1 MSHWYAA
8 NVPATHLVALL
19 DARPNRPFWGRP
31 WVESVLEDHLPAL
44 GATQPG
50 AEGARPRTFGWSV
63 GAVSG
68 GETLVQSRPIVRGA
82 DVDPVDD
89 LLRANAA
96 CIVAAF
102 ATGIDHRAT
111 PRDVVRIARYRR
123 YMAATAGPPLS
134 ESLRREL
141 EGALPEFL
149 ARTNGSKT
157 DGELMLMR
165 VLASLHE
172 EGAFGKALAPADS
185 LRRGLSTLGRI
196 LPEGEAMAMFVSD
209 GRSLAVLHRAGTL
222 LSFEPPEALRP
233 KAGFR
238 VDGTAAPSV
247 PASMVLWT
255 SGSGPSLPYVGAER
269 IADGVLSVEASR
281 PGELVRD

>member
-1 MSHWYAA
+1 M
-8 NVPATHLVALL
+8 L
-19 DARPNRPFWGRP
+19 D
-31 WVESVLEDHLPAL
+31 DHLPPLSA
-44 GATQPG
+44 AQ
-50 AEGARPRTFGWSV
+50 AEIGSVRTFGWSV

-102 ATGIDHRAT
+102 ATGADQRTT
-111 PRDVVRIARYRR
+111 PRDPVRIARFRR
-123 YMAATAGPPLS
+123 FMGATAGPTLTEP
-134 ESLRREL
+134 LRREL
-141 EGALPEFL
+141 ESALPEFL
-149 ARTNGSKT
+149 ARHNGSKS
-157 DGELMLMR
+157 DSELLLMR

-172 EGAFGKALAPADS
+172 QGVFGKALAPADA
-185 LRRGLSTLGRI
+185 LRRGLVDLARI
-196 LPEGEAMAMFVSD
+196 LPDEGEPMAMFVSD
-209 GRSLAVLHRAGTL
+209 GRTLAVMHRAGTL

-233 KAGFR
+233 TARFR
-238 VDGTAAPSV
+238 MDGSVAPSV
-247 PASMVLWT
+247 PASMLVWMP
-255 SGSGPSLPYVGAER
+255 GSGPSVPSAGAER

>member
-1 MSHWYAA
+1 
-8 NVPATHLVALL
+8 VPATHLVALL

-44 GATQPG
+44 ASHAAAGV
-50 AEGARPRTFGWSV
+50 EGQGEAVRTFGWSV
-63 GAVSG
+63 GAVAG

-102 ATGIDHRAT
+102 STGTRERTA

-123 YMAATAGPPLS
+123 FMAATAGPPLS
-134 ESLRREL
+134 DTLRREL
-141 EGALPEFL
+141 QAALPDFL
-149 ARTNGSKT
+149 ARTNGSKS

-165 VLASLHE
+165 LLASLHE
-172 EGAFGKALAPADS
+172 QGMFGKALAPADA
-185 LRRGLSTLGRI
+185 LRRGLSALGRM
-196 LPEGEAMAMFVSD
+196 LPQGEGAEPMAIFVSD
-209 GRSLAVLHRAGTL
+209 GRTLGVLHRAGTL

-233 KAGFR
+233 AARFR
-238 VDGTAAPSV
+238 VDGSAAPSV
-247 PASMVLWT
+247 PASLVLWMA
-255 SGSGPSLPYVGAER
+255 GSGPPVPYVGAER
-269 IADGVLSVEASR
+269 IADGVLSVESSR

>member
-1 MSHWYAA
+1 
-8 NVPATHLVALL
+8 VPATHLVALL

-44 GATQPG
+44 ASHAAGVDGVRTQ
-50 AEGARPRTFGWSV
+50 GWSV
-63 GAVSG
+63 GAVAG

-102 ATGIDHRAT
+102 ATGVGERTA

-123 YMAATAGPPLS
+123 YMAATAGPPLA
-134 ESLRREL
+134 EPLRREL
-141 EGALPEFL
+141 EASLPEFL

-157 DGELMLMR
+157 DSELMLMR

-172 EGAFGKALAPADS
+172 QGLFGKALAPADA
-185 LRRGLSTLGRI
+185 LRQGLSDLGRV
-196 LPEGEAMAMFVSD
+196 LPEGEATAVFVSD
-209 GRSLAVLHRAGTL
+209 GRTLGVLHRAGTL

-233 KAGFR
+233 AARFR
-238 VDGTAAPSV
+238 VDGSAAPSV
-247 PASMVLWT
+247 PASLVLWMP
-255 SGSGPSLPYVGAER
+255 GSGPPVPFVGAER
-269 IADGVLSVEASR
+269 IADGVLTVEASR